1 MFLCVNTLWTVT
13 TLRLLRAL
21 WQVTVGG
28 HAVTVFEAVEVHI
41 SVVVAGPGEG
51 RPAVRV
57 LLTTPPIG
65 EQPGDKEC
73 AAAAAAAGDSAGPA
87 GSLATPTV
95 SSSSSSAG
103 SGSKRKADSA
113 DAAKGK
119 HR

>member
-1 MFLCVNTLWTVT
+1 MFLCVYTLWTVT

-73 AAAAAAAGDSAGPA
+73 AAAAAAGDSAGPA